1 VKSLSPQA
9 RGSSKGSDSGFPNPA
24 PKKGGERSPKQDNL
38 TSVCFLQYES
48 AMERVQKSKLSHY
61 KKTMEVSK
69 EVLCRFFDGNWL
81 QFETGRNLYYMYL
94 YLKGSQECVSA

>member
-1 VKSLSPQA
+1 
-9 RGSSKGSDSGFPNPA
+9 
-24 PKKGGERSPKQDNL
+24 
-38 TSVCFLQYES
+38 
-48 AMERVQKSKLSHY
+48 MERVQKSKLSHY